1 MFQTLVSFFTTKE
14 VRNKIFFT
22 LAMLVIFKIGTYI
35 PAPGVNPAAFDSQQ
49 GSQGVTD
56 LLNTFGGGALK
67 NFSIFAMGIMPY
79 ITASIVMQLLQ
90 MDIVPKFSEWAKQ
103 GDAGRKKLNNVT
115 RYFAIVLAFIQ
126 SIGMAFQFNNYLK
139 GQLIMDQSILSYL
152 LIAVVLT
159 AGTAFLIWLGEQI
172 TQFGVGNGISIIIF
186 AGILSSL
193 PSSLIQFYQQAFV
206 GQDDTSMAWLKVIG
220 LIIGMILLTVGA
232 IYVLQAIRKIPIQYA
247 KKQSAQRLGSQA
259 TYLPL
264 KVNSAG
270 VIPVIFAM
278 AFFLLPRTL
287 TLFFPDASWAQK
299 VSDVANP
306 SNNIGMIVYV
316 VLIIAFTYFYA
327 FVQVNPEKMA
337 DNLKKQGSYVPG
349 IRPGEQTKKYI
360 TRVLYRL
367 TFVGSIFLA
376 VIAIL
381 PIIATKVMSLPQSIQ
396 VGGTSLLIV
405 IGVAIETMKSLEAQ
419 VSQKDYRGFGG
430 R

>member
-1 MFQTLVSFFTTKE
+1 MFQTFVRFFTTKE

-35 PAPGVNPAAFDSQQ
+35 PAPGVNPQ
-49 GSQGVTD
+49 GATE

-67 NFSIFAMGIMPY
+67 RFSIFAMGIMPY

-90 MDIVPKFSEWAKQ
+90 MDIVPKFTEWAKQ
-103 GDAGRKKLNNVT
+103 GEMGRRKINNVT
-115 RYFAIVLAFIQ
+115 RYFAIILAFIQ

-139 GQLIMDQSILSYL
+139 GQLIIEKSVMSYL

-159 AGTAFLIWLGEQI
+159 AGTAFLIWLGDQI
-172 TQFGVGNGISIIIF
+172 TQFGVGNGISLIIF
-186 AGILSSL
+186 AGILSTL
-193 PSSLIQFYQQAFV
+193 PSSLEQFAQSVFV
-206 GQDDTSMAWLKVIG
+206 GQDDTSLAWLKILG
-220 LIIGMILLTVGA
+220 LIVALILLTVGA
-232 IYVLQAIRKIPIQYA
+232 IFVLEAKRKIPIQYA

-287 TLFFPDASWAQK
+287 TLFFPKAEWAQNIA
-299 VSDVANP
+299 DTANP
-306 SNNIGMIVYV
+306 SSNIGMIIYV
-316 VLIIAFTYFYA
+316 VLIIAFAYFYA

-360 TRVLYRL
+360 TKVLYRL

-376 VIAIL
+376 AIAIL
-381 PIIATKVMSLPQSIQ
+381 PIIATKFMGLPQSIQ
-396 VGGTSLLIV
+396 IGGTSLLIV
-405 IGVAIETMKSLEAQ
+405 IGVAIETMKTLETQ
-419 VSQKDYRGFGG
+419 VTQKEYKGFGG